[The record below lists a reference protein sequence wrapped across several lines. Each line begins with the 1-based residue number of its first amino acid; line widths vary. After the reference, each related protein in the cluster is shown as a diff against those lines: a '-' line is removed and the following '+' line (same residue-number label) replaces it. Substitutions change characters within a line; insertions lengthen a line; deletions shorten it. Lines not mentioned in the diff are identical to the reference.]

1 MTSTALSMKHFRILN
16 WSEIEKWMPN
26 ASLLLYPNMPKKWRL
41 MQVRNLVSQF
51 NEKHP
56 AEANKTYKLAGVR
69 WYGKGIFHR
78 ETVKGKDISSKY
90 LHPLITN
97 SFIYNRLFAWKES
110 FAIVPETFSGYYV
123 SSEFPQFSINKQE
136 IIPEYLFLV
145 FLTNKVIR
153 AVNSASVGSSAVS
166 RNRFRET
173 DFLNFHVPVP
183 PLSVQQSIFE
193 HWHKA
198 QVAVDVTEERIYQ
211 LEQKIAG
218 RFISDLGL
226 TLPKPIENLKVFDVH
241 WNEFER
247 WSVSYNQTRLSIINL
262 APGKYQVVDLGS
274 LLEMVQYGTSEK
286 AHNDKIGTPV
296 IRMNNIIEGEL
307 NLSNLKYILLPEKNE
322 NALLLKKGDI
332 LFNRTNSKDL
342 VGKCAVFHESGNY
355 VFASYLIRVRAD
367 KARAIPDYL
376 SFVINSPIGRR
387 QINALS
393 RQIIGQAN
401 INSQELRSLQIP
413 LPPLEIQ
420 HKIMDW
426 VKERKAEII
435 SERNSSELLRQKTK
449 IEIEE
454 MIMCIRPVEGV

>member
-1 MTSTALSMKHFRILN
+1 MTSTTLPMKHFSILN
-16 WSEIEKWMPN
+16 WSEIEKWTSTV
-26 ASLLLYPNMPKKWRL
+26 SLLRYPNMPKKWKL
-41 MQVRNLVSQF
+41 MQIRNLVSQLS
-51 NEKHP
+51 EKHP

-78 ETVKGKDISSKY
+78 ETVEGNDISSKY
-90 LHPLITN
+90 LFPLIPN

-110 FAIVPETFSGYYV
+110 FAIVPEAFSGYYV
-123 SSEFPQFSINKQE
+123 SSEFPQFSTNKQE
-136 IIPEYLFLV
+136 IIPEYLYLV
-145 FLTNKVIR
+145 FLTNKIIR

-173 DFLNFHVPVP
+173 DFLDFHIPVP
-183 PLSVQQSIFE
+183 PLSVQQSIVE

-198 QVAVDVTEERIYQ
+198 QVAVDVTEKRIYQ
-211 LEQKIAG
+211 IEQKIAG
-218 RFISDLGL
+218 RFMSDLGL
-226 TLPKPIENLKVFDVH
+226 TLPKPIESLKVFHVH
-241 WNEFER
+241 WKEFER
-247 WSVSYNQTRLSIINL
+247 WSVSYSQTRRSIINL
-262 APGKYQVVDLGS
+262 ALGKYQVVDLNS

-286 AHNDKIGTPV
+286 AHNDKIGTPI

-322 NALLLKKGDI
+322 KALILKEGDI
-332 LFNRTNSKDL
+332 LFNRTNSKEL
-342 VGKCAVFHESGNY
+342 VGKCAVFHENGNF

-367 KARAIPDYL
+367 KAKAIPDYL

-413 LPPLEIQ
+413 LPSLEIQ
-420 HKIMDW
+420 HEIMDR
-426 VKERKAEII
+426 VTEGKAEIVD
-435 SERNSSELLRQKTK
+435 ERNSSEWLRQKTK
-449 IEIEE
+449 KETEE
-454 MIMCIRPVEGV
+454 MILGICPVEGV